1 MKKLIAF
8 IFNRIRYA
16 TVKRFMKSQIRRSNR
31 TINSLGQKEQDI
43 IRIVKSALV
52 NKRNRLTILPGSGNR
67 EILGQKN
74 EMAITISHNRIII
87 RDHKN
92 HYDLY
97 VGSELSG
104 YLTRRVNRVMQ
115 RQRSLIDR
123 DLTNSLNKGL
133 SDLAN
138 NLNKKRKIN
147 GSKVNQKLRGQLRKA
162 SSETSIHL

>member
-16 TVKRFMKSQIRRSNR
+16 TVKRFMKSKIGRSNR
-31 TINSLGQKEQDI
+31 TINSLGQKDQDI

-52 NKRNRLTILPGSGNR
+52 DKRNRLTIVPVSRAR
-67 EILGQKN
+67 EIIGPKN
-74 EMAITISHNRIII
+74 EMAITISHNRIVI
-87 RDHKN
+87 RDHKK

-104 YLTRRVNRVMQ
+104 YLTRRFNRVMQ

-123 DLTNSLNKGL
+123 DLTNNLNKGL
-133 SDLAN
+133 SELAN
-138 NLNKKRKIN
+138 TLNKKRKIN
-147 GSKVNQKLRGQLRKA
+147 GSKVNQKLRGQLRK
-162 SSETSIHL
+162 SSS